1 MANYNK
7 VILAGNMTRDPQM
20 SYTASN
26 TAICK
31 FGLAINRRYRL
42 RDSGENREETCF
54 VDCTAFGRTGE
65 TINQYMS
72 KGRPILVEGRLNYS
86 QWQAQDGSKR
96 SKLDVVVENFQFL
109 GSAGSPGRGEPARG
123 EAGGGAAARGGG
135 YGGAPARGQSEA
147 SPRTYDDAPSSQDYD
162 DGPPPRDEEYDQGR
176 NEVPF

>member
-7 VILAGNMTRDPQM
+7 VILAGNLTRDPQM

-26 TAICK
+26 TPICK

-42 RDSGENREETCF
+42 RESGENREETCF

-72 KGRPILVEGRLNYS
+72 KGKPILVEGRLNFS

-109 GSAGSPGRGEPARG
+109 GGAGGPGRGEPTRGG
-123 EAGGGAAARGGG
+123 EAAAGAASRGGG
-135 YGGAPARGQSEA
+135 HGS
-147 SPRTYDDAPSSQDYD
+147 APSRGYD
-162 DGPPPRDEEYDQGR
+162 DGPPPREEDYDQGHD
-176 NEVPF
+176 EVPF